1 MINLKKNDAIADAV
15 RGIMEKE
22 LVGNQ
27 KKLDKNHNGKLDSQ
41 DFKMLR
47 GQKKATEDVEQ
58 IDELKKSTLASY
70 AKKAGDESS
79 YYSFAAGSRSE
90 KDPQRLVSDKLA
102 MKRLTGVNKAVDRLA
117 KEDVEQQDEAMSHQ
131 AKTTMKHIPNPSPAL
146 KKAAKDIKPGVAGY
160 RDRVAMLKAG
170 GVKEEAELEENA
182 FDYKSPRQPEPNGG
196 SGVKKGTRYGG
207 SKQKEKPEQEE
218 PKEKNE
224 EYVDEKFG
232 GTQNMLNQ
240 TTHKSNDPMRR
251 LKITTDHPRF
261 ANKPL
266 NSTSQNILKNRLK
279 SAQGTHSKPNLPEEI
294 DPSDRTEDTPAGRVK
309 TKQKDDVGPGSD
321 GRSTKVKYHP
331 GPMTLKKM
339 RENYEEPILNEMINE
354 VLSKDASA
362 YDYIHDFVHSDNP
375 KFAGKSKAER
385 KKQALAA
392 YYAKKNEEAVQEG
405 LKSVAKKAFKALT
418 GGSDEDQRKD
428 LQRKMGVPQTGQKPV
443 KEEEQV
449 DEVVHVYRQDAD
461 RDRGPLHSKHSAP
474 YREVNQKSR
483 DQLAKEV
490 KSARK
495 SGAFKVTTH
504 ASVTG
509 HSGKTYTQKTAG
521 GLQGSKLHVMGLK
534 NMKANESVVS
544 ESKGPTSQMDEPF
557 ITDDENKPLNN
568 AKSLAA
574 KTMKRMKNEMLGKTG
589 TSE

>member
-41 DFKMLR
+41 DFKILR

-70 AKKAGDESS
+70 AKKATDDVS
-79 YYSFAAGSRSE
+79 YHSFSAGTRPS
-90 KDPQRLVSDKLA
+90 KDPERLKDDKKA
-102 MKRLTGVNKAVDRLA
+102 MNRQAGVNKAVDRLA
-117 KEDVEQQDEAMSHQ
+117 KEDVEQIDELSKSTLISYLNKKKSEYMKG
-131 AKTTMKHIPNPSPAL
+131 KTQSGSKEN
-146 KKAAKDIKPGVAGY
+146 AKDIQNMG
-160 RDRVAMLKAG
+160 KAHDKMN
-170 GVKEEAELEENA
+170 KEDVESVEENA
-182 FDYKSPRQPEPNGG
+182 FDYKSPRKPEPNGG
-196 SGVKKGTRYGG
+196 SGVKQGSRYGG

-218 PKEKNE
+218 PKEKMKEAIEDTLHPAGAALLKHIKPQHHNL
-224 EYVDEKFG
+224 YKPHLAK
-232 GTQNMLNQ
+232 GTFNGSYKDRTDVLN
-240 TTHKSNDPMRR
+240 
-251 LKITTDHPRF
+251 
-261 ANKPL
+261 AA
-266 NSTSQNILKNRLK
+266 K
-279 SAQGTHSKPNLPEEI
+279 SAGHLKEEI

-331 GPMTLKKM
+331 GPMTLKGMK
-339 RENYEEPILNEMINE
+339 EKYEEPILDELINE

-392 YYAKKNEEAVQEG
+392 YYAKKNEEYVEEG
-405 LKSVAKKAFKALT
+405 MLKNAAKKAFKALT

-428 LQRKMGVPQTGQKPV
+428 LQRKMGVPQTGKKPT
-443 KEEEQV
+443 KEEA
-449 DEVVHVYRQDAD
+449 VV
-461 RDRGPLHSKHSAP
+461 
-474 YREVNQKSR
+474 
-483 DQLAKEV
+483 
-490 KSARK
+490 
-495 SGAFKVTTH
+495 
-504 ASVTG
+504 
-509 HSGKTYTQKTAG
+509 
-521 GLQGSKLHVMGLK
+521 
-534 NMKANESVVS
+534 

-557 ITDDENKPLNN
+557 VTDAENKPLNN
-568 AKSLAA
+568 AKELAA

>member
-1 MINLKKNDAIADAV
+1 MINFNKKDPVADAIRD
-15 RGIMEKE
+15 IMEKE

-27 KKLDKNHNGKLDSQ
+27 KKLDKNHNGKLDKQ
-41 DFKMLR
+41 DFEILR
-47 GQKKATEDVEQ
+47 GQKVKEATDPNDRTEDTLVGRVKTN
-58 IDELKKSTLASY
+58 KKDDVGPGADF
-70 AKKAGDESS
+70 KSS
-79 YYSFAAGSRSE
+79 
-90 KDPQRLVSDKLA
+90 KVK
-102 MKRLTGVNKAVDRLA
+102 
-117 KEDVEQQDEAMSHQ
+117 
-131 AKTTMKHIPNPSPAL
+131 
-146 KKAAKDIKPGVAGY
+146 
-160 RDRVAMLKAG
+160 LKA
-170 GVKEEAELEENA
+170 EEAELEENA

-196 SGVKKGTRYGG
+196 SGVKKGSRYGG

-251 LKITTDHPRF
+251 LKVTTDHPRF

-279 SAQGTHSKPNLPEEI
+279 SAQGTHSKPNLPEE
-294 DPSDRTEDTPAGRVK
+294 AF
-309 TKQKDDVGPGSD
+309 
-321 GRSTKVKYHP
+321 
-331 GPMTLKKM
+331 TLKKM
-339 RENYEEPILNEMINE
+339 KEKYEEPILDELINE
-354 VLSKDASA
+354 VLSKDADA
-362 YDYIHDFVHSDNP
+362 GDWIHDFVHSDNP
-375 KFAGKSKAER
+375 KFEGKSKAER
-385 KKQALAA
+385 KKMALGA
-392 YYAKKNEEAVQEG
+392 YYKKQNEEAVQEG

-474 YREVNQKSR
+474 YREVNQKAR
-483 DQLAKEV
+483 DKLAGEV

-504 ASVTG
+504 ASATG
-509 HSGKTYTQKTAG
+509 HSGKTFTQKTAG
-521 GLQGSKLHVMGLK
+521 GSEGSKLHVMGLK
-534 NMKANESVVS
+534 NMKANESVVMEGRS
-544 ESKGPTSQMDEPF
+544 PVSSQGMDTPF
-557 ITDDENKPLNN
+557 VTDGENKPLAN
-568 AKSLAA
+568 AKELAA

>member
-1 MINLKKNDAIADAV
+1 MINLKKHDPVADV
-15 RGIMEKE
+15 IRGIMEKE

-27 KKLDKNHNGKLDSQ
+27 KKLDKNHNGKLDKQ
-41 DFKMLR
+41 DFEILR

-79 YYSFAAGSRSE
+79 YYSFAAGSRSA

-102 MKRLTGVNKAVDRLA
+102 MKRQSGVNKAIDRLA

-170 GVKEEAELEENA
+170 GVKEEAEKTEDTLVGRVKTNKKDDVGPGSDFKSSKVKLKAEEAELEENA

-207 SKQKEKPEQEE
+207 SKQKDDTPKGPNYEDLESGKTNWKKENDLVKTLKHGYKKEE
-218 PKEKNE
+218 VESLEEKNW
-224 EYVDEKFG
+224 
-232 GTQNMLNQ
+232 
-240 TTHKSNDPMRR
+240 
-251 LKITTDHPRF
+251 I
-261 ANKPL
+261 
-266 NSTSQNILKNRLK
+266 
-279 SAQGTHSKPNLPEEI
+279 
-294 DPSDRTEDTPAGRVK
+294 AGAIK
-309 TKQKDDVGPGSD
+309 
-321 GRSTKVKYHP
+321 HP
-331 GPMTLKKM
+331 GAETAAAKKAGMSVQAYASKHQHDSGTAGKRARLAMTLKKM
-339 RENYEEPILNEMINE
+339 KENYEEPILDEMINE

-392 YYAKKNEEAVQEG
+392 YYAKKNEEYVEEG
-405 LKSVAKKAFKALT
+405 MLKNAAKKAFKALT

-428 LQRKMGVPQTGQKPV
+428 LQRKMGVPQTGKKPEP
-443 KEEEQV
+443 KNE
-449 DEVVHVYRQDAD
+449 EVVMEGRSPVSSQGMDTPFVTDA
-461 RDRGPLHSKHSAP
+461 
-474 YREVNQKSR
+474 
-483 DQLAKEV
+483 
-490 KSARK
+490 
-495 SGAFKVTTH
+495 
-504 ASVTG
+504 
-509 HSGKTYTQKTAG
+509 
-521 GLQGSKLHVMGLK
+521 
-534 NMKANESVVS
+534 
-544 ESKGPTSQMDEPF
+544 
-557 ITDDENKPLNN
+557 ENKPLAN
-568 AKSLAA
+568 AKELAA
-574 KTMKRMKNEMLGKTG
+574 KTMKRMKNEMLGKAG